1 MEKFNLP
8 RKWRFIYN
16 HHWFMMPMRI
26 DWSRRLGMALMKA
39 SLLCGAHYAG
49 ATAHRP
55 GILPSSCDP
64 HVAQESFARWL
75 GYAAMADELG
85 FDWISVSEHHY
96 SPLILVP
103 SVGPIAGALTQIV
116 RRARIAL
123 LGPLVSI
130 NNPVRVAE
138 EIAMLDQLSRGRLL
152 VLLLRGTPS
161 EFKAYEPVDPSLTQ
175 EKTQAAT
182 RLVRK
187 ALMETAPFAWRD
199 EFFDFPNI
207 AIWPRPLQQP
217 LPPMYFSGNS
227 LNSAEFAARERLGLC
242 ISFHRPEAVAD
253 IVARYRAEARRC
265 GWEPAPDQIVYR
277 GFGLVADTDARA
289 AELEAVF
296 LPPHQRFLLDGPA
309 PGPSANGS
317 KESEEVERSRLAD
330 ATPFGMGRMLFA
342 GNPDTVVE
350 RLRVFRSLTGAG
362 VVDLVFSSA
371 QIPADDERRS
381 IELFAREVLPQIHS
395 FG

>member
-1 MEKFNLP
+1 
-8 RKWRFIYN
+8 
-16 HHWFMMPMRI
+16 
-26 DWSRRLGMALMKA
+26 MKA
-39 SLLCGAHYAG
+39 SLLCGAHYAEAG
-49 ATAHRP
+49 AHRP
-55 GILPSSCDP
+55 GVLPSECDP
-64 HVAQESFARWL
+64 HVAQVSFERWL
-75 GYAAMADELG
+75 RYAATADELG

-130 NNPVRVAE
+130 NNPIRVAE
-138 EIAMLDQLSRGRLL
+138 EIAMLDQLSGGRLV

-161 EFKAYEPVDPSLTQ
+161 EFRAYEPIDPALTQ

-187 ALMETAPFAWRD
+187 ALTDTAPFAWQD
-199 EFFDFPNI
+199 EFFNYPNI

-242 ISFHRPEAVAD
+242 ISFHRPEAVAG
-253 IVARYRAEARRC
+253 IVAHYRAEARRA
-265 GWEPAPDQIVYR
+265 GWEPTPDQIVYR

-289 AELEAVF
+289 AELEAIF
-296 LPPHQRFLLDGPA
+296 LPPHQRFLLDGPV
-309 PGPSANGS
+309 PGPQGNGGAKIADLDKS
-317 KESEEVERSRLAD
+317 KLAD
-330 ATPFGMGRMLFA
+330 AMPFGMGRMLFA
-342 GNPDTVVE
+342 GSPQTVVE
-350 RLRVFRSLTGAG
+350 RLKVFQSLTGVG

-371 QIPADDERRS
+371 QITVEDEQRS
-381 IELFAREVLPQIHS
+381 IELFGREVLPRIHS
-395 FG
+395 FGAPAGTKFI

>member
-1 MEKFNLP
+1 
-8 RKWRFIYN
+8 
-16 HHWFMMPMRI
+16 
-26 DWSRRLGMALMKA
+26 MKA

-49 ATAHRP
+49 ASAHRP
-55 GILPSSCDP
+55 GILPNSCDP
-64 HVAQESFARWL
+64 QVAQESFDRWL
-75 GYAAMADELG
+75 GYAVLADELG

-103 SVGPIAGALTQIV
+103 STGPIAGALTQIV

-138 EIAMLDQLSRGRLL
+138 EIAMLDQLSRGRLI

-161 EFKAYEPVDPSLTQ
+161 EFKAYEAIDPALTQ
-175 EKTQAAT
+175 RKAQVAT

-187 ALMETAPFAWRD
+187 ALTETTPFAWQD
-199 EFFDFPNI
+199 EFFNYPNI

-242 ISFHRPEAVAD
+242 MSFHRPEAVAG
-253 IVARYRAEARRC
+253 IVAHYRAEAQRS
-265 GWEPAPDQIVYR
+265 GWQPTPDQIVYR

-289 AELEAVF
+289 AELEATF

-309 PGPSANGS
+309 PGPAVNAPATGG
-317 KESEEVERSRLAD
+317 KNVPNVEENRLAD

-342 GNPDTVVE
+342 GSPDTVVE
-350 RLRVFRSLTGAG
+350 RLRLFQSLTGVG

-371 QIPADDERRS
+371 QIPAQDERRS
-381 IELFAREVLPQIHS
+381 IELFGREVLPRIHS
-395 FG
+395 FEPAD